1 MPTNEHLVLCG
12 GVAARDAAGTRISLS
27 LHGKSANVHLKIADI
42 SKRLSANIPDA
53 LIDLLEV
60 ASYIYAADS
69 AISRGGRA
77 DAQMGMRWRRKL
89 RFVIP
94 VRVPNLWSSAPVA
107 SALVETLSFLSE
119 DEYDFEFRS
128 FSQIPS
134 PETYFEFP
142 ATEASRFTPDE
153 VILFSG
159 GLDSLAGAIDRLA
172 VQDNKVVLV
181 SHRSGAKIAK
191 AQSDLV
197 AQLQCRYGANRVLHV
212 PVWATLDGNLGK
224 ELTHRTRS
232 FLFAALGAVTARL
245 FGRDKLSIFE
255 NGVVSLNLPTVG
267 QVVGARATRTTHPQV
282 LAGVRRL
289 LAHVIDRPFDVDNP
303 FFWLTKADIIERIAA
318 NGCSDL
324 IRDTRSCTRVHDMTV
339 LHPHCGRCSQCIDR
353 RFAVIAAKQH
363 AEDPAEAYKV
373 DLFLGERQ
381 AGPDREMALSYV
393 RSVSDINQMTDI
405 AFFAHYGE
413 TSRIVGFFSESTDT
427 VARRIFE
434 LHRRHAATVCGVFD
448 AAIASHAPQ
457 LRERSLPADCL
468 LSLVVSQ
475 REGGSLYPLPS
486 SVSGQAATVG
496 PEIRMAIDTE
506 RRRVLLDR
514 WGELKGVN
522 ASLIIALADPFRRA
536 VRDELAPGHYPFTQ
550 TPELMSQTKCDGDET
565 LRQRIMRCRN
575 KIADLARNAGSPP
588 PSLDAVIEN
597 SQWHGY
603 RLNPDRVRIVAVSE
617 LSEAG

>member
-12 GVAARDAAGTRISLS
+12 GMAAPDGAGARISLS

-42 SKRLSANIPDA
+42 SKRLLANIPDA
-53 LIDLLEV
+53 LIDLLEI

-69 AISRGGRA
+69 AITRGGQA
-77 DAQMGMRWRRKL
+77 DAQMGMRWRRRL

-94 VRVPNLWSSAPVA
+94 VRVPNVWSSAPVA

-119 DEYDFEFRS
+119 DDYDFEFRS

-159 GLDSLAGAIDRLA
+159 GLDSFAGTVDRLA
-172 VQDNKVVLV
+172 VHGSKVALV
-181 SHRSGAKIAK
+181 SHRSGPKIAS
-191 AQSDLV
+191 AQSRLV
-197 AQLQCRYGANRVLHV
+197 DQLRCRFGGDRVLHV
-212 PVWATLDGNLGK
+212 PVWTTLDGNLGR

-232 FLFAALGAVTARL
+232 FLFAALGAVAAQL
-245 FGRDKLSIFE
+245 FGRDQLRIFE
-255 NGVVSLNLPTVG
+255 NGMVSLNLPLVG
-267 QVVGARATRTTHPQV
+267 QVVGARASRTTHPQV
-282 LAGVRRL
+282 LAGFRRL
-289 LAHVIDRPFDVDNP
+289 LANVLGRSFDVDNP
-303 FFWLTKADIIERIAA
+303 FLWLTKAEVVERITA

-353 RFAVIAAKQH
+353 RFAVIAARQH
-363 AEDPAEAYKV
+363 PDDPTESYKV
-373 DLFLGERQ
+373 DLFVGERQ

-393 RSVSDINQMTDI
+393 RSASDINQMTDI

-413 TSRIVGFFSESTDT
+413 TSRIVGFFSEPTDT

-434 LHRRHAATVCGVFD
+434 LHRRHASTVCGVFD

-457 LRERSLPADCL
+457 LREGILPADCL

-475 REGGSLYPLPS
+475 REGGSLYPVPS
-486 SVSGQAATVG
+486 GVLGQAATFG
-496 PEIRMAIDTE
+496 PEIRMAIDTK
-506 RRRVLLDR
+506 RKCVVLNR
-514 WGELKGVN
+514 WGELTGIS
-522 ASLIIALADPFRRA
+522 ASLIIALADPFRQA
-536 VRDELAPGHYPFTQ
+536 IRDELVPEHYSFTG
-550 TPELMSQTKCDGDET
+550 TSKLMSQTKCDSDET
-565 LRQRIMRCRN
+565 LRRRIMRCRN
-575 KIADLARNAGSPP
+575 KIASLAKDAGDPP
-588 PSLDAVIEN
+588 PSVDAVIEN

-603 RLNPDRVRIVAVSE
+603 RLNPDRVRLVALSE
-617 LSEAG
+617 LSGG